1 MLKIAVCDDEKY
13 CGEKIVSLLEE
24 SLDNYGISVY
34 GIDTYLSGKEFV
46 EKNNKS
52 QEYDVI
58 FLDINMPDINGLEVA
73 KKIREVCPD
82 ILLVFITAFID
93 FALEGYKMEAV
104 RYLLKD
110 MLDEMFPECMEALIR
125 KLSLQ
130 AKKIRYNFI
139 EGEVELTVD
148 RIRYV
153 ESNMHKLIFNVLGK
167 KQVQYR
173 LYGKLDDIEPELLKY
188 DFLRIHKS
196 FLVNSKYIVEIV
208 NYKVY
213 LNDGVALPIPRERY
227 QKVKERYYEIKGD
240 MI

>member
-13 CGEKIVSLLEE
+13 CVEKIVGLLEE
-24 SLDNYGISVY
+24 SLDKYGISVY
-34 GIDTYLSGKEFV
+34 GIETCLSGRQFG
-46 EKNNKS
+46 EKNEKAF
-52 QEYDVI
+52 EYDII

-82 ILLVFITAFID
+82 VLLVFITAFID
-93 FALEGYKMEAV
+93 FALEGYKLEAV

-130 AKKIRYNFI
+130 AKKIRYHFI
-139 EGEVELTVD
+139 EGEVELAVD
-148 RIRYV
+148 RIRYI

-167 KQVQYR
+167 KQAQYR

-188 DFLRIHKS
+188 DFLRGHKS

-208 NYKVY
+208 NYKAY

-240 MI
+240 ML